1 MLRPKPHAAP
11 TDPNANAR
19 CQRCLQ
25 TGHWTFDCKN
35 EPTYRPRPTRSAL
48 LANPTLKLPENTI
61 PVDDFNT
68 TVEDKENEQSEE
80 GEGRESSTEGGS
92 SPYSSASS
100 DFSSQDEKEEEEE
113 KDRLC
118 DDAPSSSS
126 FSDDKDDLE
135 TGDLADTR
143 PKRVKE

>member
-1 MLRPKPHAAP
+1 MLRPKPHTAP

-25 TGHWTFDCKN
+25 SGHWTFDCKN

-48 LANPTLKLPENTI
+48 LANPTLKLPEATL

-68 TVEDKENEQSEE
+68 TAGDEGKEQDK
-80 GEGRESSTEGGS
+80 GDKDHGSSTDDGS
-92 SPYSSASS
+92 SPYSSTSS
-100 DFSSQDEKEEEEE
+100 DFSSQDEEGGL
-113 KDRLC
+113 R
-118 DDAPSSSS
+118 DDSLSSSS
-126 FSDDKDDLE
+126 FSEDEEDLNPE
-135 TGDLADTR
+135 DLTNTR